1 MMSKRISLTLA
12 FALFSICAISQSEG
26 FNQRFDAL
34 NNEVGDGLFS
44 VLQTNYGFICFGGT
58 RSLIETNNNR
68 LWLYGIDHEGELMWE
83 KTYFPDSVFTQA
95 GWSNSADYTSDG
107 SYVTPVN
114 ERRPSNSRVL
124 HIMKFDQ
131 NGDSIWTCSYPCSSG
146 SYYLATSARETSD
159 GGVVS
164 VGATDDHSASPN
176 YRPFA
181 MKCDADGNLLWFK
194 QYYSPT
200 STIIASVVA
209 TDDGGGIMG
218 GTQYVNGYTSKR
230 FFLLR
235 FDADGNELWRTL
247 YNGEPSPSP
256 AWLTRWGNRFYFG
269 AVLETENSS
278 LFRPYIQ
285 RFSPN
290 TGELIWENESEPCA
304 SCPALFVFAVET
316 DANGNIIGGG
326 PVNSWDSGAPFEN
339 GHLIKWNDEGERLWL
354 RKYHFAEQTDCIFRD
369 LRVTDDGGIVAA
381 GHAGNNDEYPSYDGW
396 VIKTDEHGCIV
407 PGCHVGVLEND
418 ATAAFKLYPNP
429 AHDIVNLYLET
440 DQSRPRGTITIHD
453 LQGREVKNFAA
464 PQGETTYIVDVS
476 MLPSGMYV
484 VSYNDGEVLVT
495 ERLIVE

>member
-1 MMSKRISLTLA
+1 MMAKLTY
-12 FALFSICAISQSEG
+12 ALCCATLVAGGACAQTQG
-26 FNQRFDAL
+26 FNKRYDG
-34 NNEVGDGLFS
+34 VGTGDQLFGILSSEYGYIGIGNS
-44 VLQTNYGFICFGGT
+44 VNPSTLQTG
-58 RSLIETNNNR
+58 R
-68 LWLYGIDHEGELMWE
+68 LWLFGIDQEGELLWE
-83 KTYFPDSVFTQA
+83 RTYFPDTVTVQP
-95 GWSNSADYTSDG
+95 GWSNSPDRLSDG
-107 SYVTPVN
+107 NFVTPVH
-114 ERRPSNSRVL
+114 ELRPQSNTRVL

-131 NGDSIWTCSYPCSSG
+131 QGDSIWTCSYECPPG
-146 SYYLATSARETSD
+146 KWYLPYAVRETSD
-159 GGVVS
+159 GGIVS
-164 VGATDDHSASPN
+164 VGETDDHSGSPN
-176 YRPFA
+176 TRPFA

-453 LQGREVKNFAA
+453 LQGREVKNFPA
-464 PQGETTYIVDVS
+464 PQSETTYIIDVS
-476 MLPSGMYV
+476 MLLSGMYV
-484 VSYNDGEVLVT
+484 VSYSDGDVLVT